1 MSGDFAQ
8 RDGHKG
14 IAVRDWISRLPQRDR
29 DPNTGRGIRLAYAAI
44 GRISSGETMTA
55 DHAHALTAAVGV
67 LAFEVTKLRAKVDR
81 QAQAI
86 RDLQLLRTATRR

>member
-1 MSGDFAQ
+1 LSGDFAQ

-14 IAVRDWISRLPQRDR
+14 LAVRDWISQLPQRDR
-29 DPNTGRGIRLAYAAI
+29 EPNTGRGIRLAYAAI
-44 GRISSGETMTA
+44 ERISSGEAMTV
-55 DHAHALTAAVGV
+55 DHARALVASVGV

-86 RDLQLLRTATRR
+86 MDLELLRNTTRR